1 MRIRFTTILARA
13 MWLTVPF
20 LAACDPLVNIEGA
33 FFPAWLV
40 SGLFGIVATSMTYV
54 LFVRVDLHKYLLAPV
69 LTYMTLMITYTGL
82 LWLTLYGW

>member
-1 MRIRFTTILARA
+1 MRIRFTTILGGA
-13 MWLTVPF
+13 MWLAVPL

-40 SGLFGIVATSMTYV
+40 SGFLGIVATSMTYV
-54 LFVRVDLHKYLLAPV
+54 LFVRADLHEYLLAPV
-69 LTYMTLMITYTGL
+69 LTYLALMTAYTGL